1 MQRWQEY
8 SRDPNSPELMKRR
21 SKVLRDARAGRLV
34 EDRGRYL
41 CDLVAGKSVLDV
53 GIIEHT
59 RQACESPNWLHRR
72 LCGSAS
78 RCLGVD
84 ILATEVDHLRT
95 KGFEVTCAD
104 ITAKPLPEL
113 FDVIIAGE
121 ELENNK
127 LNGACMGS

>member
-1 MQRWQEY
+1 MCVMQRWQEY

-21 SKVLRDARAGRLV
+21 SKVLRDGRAGRLV

-59 RQACESPNWLHRR
+59 GQGCESTNLVHRR

-78 RCLGVD
+78 RCFGVD
-84 ILATEVDHLRT
+84 ILAPEGDYLRAN
-95 KGFEVTCAD
+95 G
-104 ITAKPLPEL
+104 L
-113 FDVIIAGE
+113 AGICCGISGQ
-121 ELENNK
+121 L
-127 LNGACMGS
+127 